1 MTLPPAQDHPEQGR
15 RIIVDLH
22 LHTTAS
28 DGRCTPHELVDRALR
43 AGVTVMA
50 VTDHDTVAAIPEVH
64 AAVEGYGI
72 EVISGIEITSIEN
85 ARDIHLLGYFIDPG
99 DTELTVFLAK
109 QRAQRIARVEA
120 LGARL
125 SQLGMPVDIAP
136 LLMRAREQRGRSVG
150 RPQIARAMVAAG
162 YVADTREAFDRWLAA
177 GRPAFVPRR
186 GPSPGEVIDIV
197 HAAGGLVSM
206 AHPGQTD
213 LDSRIS
219 AYVEAGLDA
228 IELFHPDHD
237 AAAVDRYRTM
247 ASGLNV
253 LATGGSDFH
262 GDADHGC
269 EPGAVALPVEHW
281 IPLRDAAAHA

>member
-1 MTLPPAQDHPEQGR
+1 M
-15 RIIVDLH
+15 IVDLH

-28 DGRCTPHELVDRALR
+28 DGRCAPHELVDRALR

-50 VTDHDTVAAIPEVH
+50 VTDHDTVAAIPEVQT
-64 AAVEGYGI
+64 AAKACGI
-72 EVISGIEITSIEN
+72 EVIAGIEITSIDDG
-85 ARDIHLLGYFIDPG
+85 RDVHLLGYFIDP
-99 DTELTVFLAK
+99 DDPELKVFLAK
-109 QRAQRIARVEA
+109 QRTQRIARVEA
-120 LGARL
+120 LGVRL
-125 SQLGMPVDIAP
+125 AQLGMPIDIAP
-136 LLMRAREQRGRSVG
+136 VLMQAHEQRGRSVG
-150 RPQIARAMVAAG
+150 RPQIARAMIAAG
-162 YVADTREAFDRWLAA
+162 YVADTREAFDRWLTT
-177 GRPAFVPRR
+177 GRPAFVPRS

-197 HAAGGLVSM
+197 HAARGLVSM

-213 LDSRIS
+213 VDSRIS

-237 AAAVDRYRTM
+237 AEAVDRYRDI
-247 ASGLNV
+247 AFGLN
-253 LATGGSDFH
+253 LLTTGGSDFH